1 MFLPTDLTT
10 GEADLVATVT
20 RQLLERRRPATP
32 DEEASVRMEARQVAA
47 EMVLA
52 QRAELTEPEPE
63 DDEPESEYLRF
74 RRELIERERKLLDE
88 EAAEIEADR
97 LG

>member
-10 GEADLVATVT
+10 GEAELAATVT
-20 RQLLERRRPATP
+20 RQLLERRRPASP
-32 DEEASVRMEARQVAA
+32 QEEARVRQEADEVAA
-47 EMVLA
+47 EMILA
-52 QRAELTEPEPE
+52 QRGELAPQEPE
-63 DDEPESEYLRF
+63 DDEPDSEYLRF

-97 LG
+97 LA